1 MQKFK
6 LDDLQDFVKVLS
18 FVAFIKIGHP
28 VATWP
33 LEVARNLEIYNRKK
47 SFTKCNMS
55 LYGSA
60 FKVTSR
66 YKHAKQKKVVHMG
79 YFSIVHCPTSI
90 PILNRTGKYCC
101 SLFLLLCSV
110 DWEVSK
116 LCYWNSDECFP
127 PRELEGMISNFPLAR
142 WFGL

>member
-6 LDDLQDFVKVLS
+6 LNDLQDFVKVLS
-18 FVAFIKIGHP
+18 FVALIKIGHP

-66 YKHAKQKKVVHMG
+66 YKHAKQKKKLFTWDIFQLFIALLLYLFWIELG
-79 YFSIVHCPTSI
+79 NIVAH
-90 PILNRTGKYCC
+90 
-101 SLFLLLCSV
+101 FFVLCSV

-127 PRELEGMISNFPLAR
+127 PRELEGMISNFP
-142 WFGL
+142 